1 MDLKG
6 GTSVVVAGL
15 RKSKEGLIPKSSP
28 ARFEVGSLL
37 RYDKIDVVGNRKGS
51 KTALEGLMK
60 DRRVKCSSNPRSS
73 LRDEHL
79 GVVKD
84 DSRSK
89 GR

>member
-6 GTSVVVAGL
+6 GACVIVAGL
-15 RKSKEGLIPKSSP
+15 RKNKEGLIPKSSP
-28 ARFEVGSLL
+28 ARFKVGALL
-37 RYDKIDVVGNRKGS
+37 RDDEINIVGDRKGS
-51 KTALEGLMK
+51 EAALEGLMK
-60 DRRVKCSSNPRSS
+60 DRRVKSSSNPGSS